1 MKISLRLLES
11 DKDISNTI
19 LDAIISYMKP
29 KIPTIVSNIKSKLPN
44 IIKSFI
50 VNEPEYQ
57 SLKSGKLRYE
67 FGIPDVSVVDT
78 IVDFWSNNFTV
89 VSKHIAKKN
98 NQIFYSL
105 SISMIRQN
113 FNDVLSLS
121 DSIVYDNV
129 SGITLPWLEWLLLDG
144 GKIIVKNY
152 EVKMGS
158 NPRSRTGMAVMIESK
173 KNWRVPP
180 EFAGTISNNWITRA
194 IDNINNEITNVIRQE
209 TENSL

>member
-11 DKDISNTI
+11 DRDISNTI

-89 VSKHIAKKN
+89 VSKPIAKKN

-194 IDNINNEITNVIRQE
+194 MDNINNEITNVIRQE

>member
-89 VSKHIAKKN
+89 VSKPIAKKN

-121 DSIVYDNV
+121 DSIVYDSV

-180 EFAGTISNNWITRA
+180 EFAGTIRNNWITRA

-209 TENSL
+209 TENLL

>member
-89 VSKHIAKKN
+89 VSKPIAKKN

>member
-11 DKDISNTI
+11 DRDISNAI

-78 IVDFWSNNFTV
+78 IVDFWSNNFIV
-89 VSKHIAKKN
+89 VSKPIAKKN

-121 DSIVYDNV
+121 DGIVYDSV

-194 IDNINNEITNVIRQE
+194 MDNINNEITNVIRQE